1 MLIAF
6 DKFCIFHL
14 LTQLF
19 VFLQRSESIEGSKL
33 TNTIQNDDFMKGD
46 LVLEK
51 GETLK
56 GKIENEL
63 APFAIKLDILNAT
76 VYENIELI
84 TFIMGRQKQLQ
95 EKLLL
100 QDQN

>member
-1 MLIAF
+1 
-6 DKFCIFHL
+6 
-14 LTQLF
+14 
-19 VFLQRSESIEGSKL
+19 
-33 TNTIQNDDFMKGD
+33 MKGD